1 MKFFENAPP
10 RTDHIFSATPTK
22 NLEFAI
28 YPGNVIF
35 RKGKVNRLMKVYE
48 VRGFDIVSGSITL
61 RVSKAKKKNEKSLPV
76 AGTCKLATNS

>member
-1 MKFFENAPP
+1 MKFFGNAPP

-48 VRGFDIVSGSITL
+48 VRGFDIGSGSITL
-61 RVSKAKKKNEKSLPV
+61 RVSKAKKKMKNPYQSQVLV
-76 AGTCKLATNS
+76 S

>member
-1 MKFFENAPP
+1 MKFFGNTPP

-48 VRGFDIVSGSITL
+48 VRGFGIGSGSITL
-61 RVSKAKKKNEKSLPV
+61 RVSKAKKMKNPYQSQV
-76 AGTCKLATNS
+76 VVKLATNS